1 MKDLYKRLNV
11 PDGATD
17 EQIRRRLPTA
27 TAELRAAAD
36 TILLEPRRRR
46 VYDRNR
52 QLLVT
57 IGQLRFDLGLNYTGF
72 WSRRQFKDFWRAP
85 AVFSTTP
92 IPEEKPKRRVDKV
105 MIEQAFHA
113 ARKVHHHS
121 RHHVARW
128 GWVWA
133 AAGITGALT
142 MIVLLLW
149 HMSY

>member
-17 EQIRRRLPTA
+17 EQIRRRLPAA

-57 IGQLRFDLGLNYTGF
+57 IGRLRFDLGLNYTGF

-85 AVFSTTP
+85 QPFTP
-92 IPEEKPKRRVDKV
+92 PVVEEKPKRRVDKM

-133 AAGITGALT
+133 AAGVTGALT
-142 MIVLLLW
+142 AIVLLLW
-149 HMSY
+149 HMSF